1 MTGDSCEKYSKALAC
16 LLKVGEL
23 LKREAGVSPART
35 RHCIKRA
42 DTGRKR
48 NLIKSADG
56 RENRRKAVLSIGAPK
71 RKTTGKSSKRPGRCV
86 SALTFKSGDLPVVC
100 TETAEKIFSGEKPD
114 ECKNGMIRV
123 IAIAV
128 SLHG

>member
-1 MTGDSCEKYSKALAC
+1 MTGDSCERYSKALPC

-56 RENRRKAVLSIGAPK
+56 RENRRKAVLSERRAENHWKIIE
-71 RKTTGKSSKRPGRCV
+71 RTGKVCISV
-86 SALTFKSGDLPVVC
+86 DL
-100 TETAEKIFSGEKPD
+100 
-114 ECKNGMIRV
+114 
-123 IAIAV
+123 
-128 SLHG
+128 

>member
-1 MTGDSCEKYSKALAC
+1 MTGDSCERYSKALPC

-56 RENRRKAVLSIGAPK
+56 RENRRKAVYRSAE
-71 RKTTGKSSKRPGRCV
+71 RKTTGKSSKGPGRCV

-114 ECKNGMIRV
+114 DVRLE
-123 IAIAV
+123 
-128 SLHG
+128 